1 MQKPQL
7 KIIKGVIMFQIEHI
21 SKSYGKKKV
30 LNDVSFPIP
39 EGCAIGILGVNA
51 PGNPRCFP
59 ALQKNMPE
67 HQM

>member
-1 MQKPQL
+1 
-7 KIIKGVIMFQIEHI
+7 MFQIEHI
-21 SKSYGKKKV
+21 SKSYGKKQV
-30 LNDVSFPIP
+30 LNDVSFPVP
-39 EGCAIGILGVNA
+39 EGCAWGTTA